1 MLRRTALNLVTTL
14 LVVAAVVSLL
24 GAGWKLAN
32 PAAADPGPSTTE
44 QVVRAYYAAA
54 NLAIHT
60 GDRAALDEV
69 VAPDVVVHGP
79 LAMLAPDGAG
89 LTRYL
94 ASLHATSPKLKLTV
108 GEVVITGDHALVN
121 LIVQG
126 EVQRTFLGSPLKGV
140 APWGAVDALRVRDG
154 LVSEYWS
161 SGTGLELLEPL
172 AHTTFHA
179 LMPLERTVT
188 LDRLTIPPGASFA
201 AANADEARW
210 LFVETSA
217 VTVTMDRLESTK
229 ALVLGSSGKTVA
241 LAAGRNEPQK
251 PDPAGSDDFFPLP
264 VWSTVTIHNVG
275 DESAT
280 LLVLAAGSP
289 GGIGNVQVDPAGHGG
304 KTPAATDLGWPGWGI
319 GAPRISESGALL
331 ASLIGS
337 VDTTFPD
344 KQTVITIGRMTL
356 APGSTVATHA
366 AGQDLLLV
374 DSGTLDFVTDGTTA
388 RIYQGASSNVSVG
401 TAGPGASVILPEGAV
416 ASLSNLGD
424 SPVVLTVV
432 AIVPARAITGDAA

>member
-1 MLRRTALNLVTTL
+1 MLRRTALNLLTTF

-44 QVVRAYYAAA
+44 QVVRDYYAAA

-60 GDRAALDEV
+60 GDRAALNEV

-108 GEVVITGDHALVN
+108 GEVVITGDQALVN

-126 EVQRTFLGSPLKGV
+126 DEQRAFLGSPLKGV
-140 APWGAVDALRVRDG
+140 APWGAVDALRVIDG
-154 LVSEYWS
+154 QVHEYWS

-172 AHTTFHA
+172 AHTSFHA
-179 LMPLERTVT
+179 LMPLERTMT

-210 LFVETSA
+210 LFIETGA
-217 VTVTMDRLESTK
+217 VSVTMDRHESTNVM
-229 ALVLGSSGKTVA
+229 VLGSSGETVA
-241 LAAGRNEPQK
+241 LATGQNEPRK
-251 PDPAGSDDFFPLP
+251 PDPAGSDDFFTLP
-264 VWSTVTIHNVG
+264 VWSTITIHNVG
-275 DESAT
+275 DQSASV
-280 LLVLAAGSP
+280 LVLAAGSL
-289 GGIGNVQVDPAGHGG
+289 GGLGDVSIDPAGHGG
-304 KTPAATDLGWPGWGI
+304 KTPAASDLGWPGWGI
-319 GAPRISESGALL
+319 SVPRISESGALL

-356 APGSTVATHA
+356 APETTVDTHA
-366 AGQDLLLV
+366 AGQNLILV

-388 RIYQGASSNVSVG
+388 RIYQGASSDVSVG
-401 TAGPGASVILPEGAV
+401 TAGPGAAVLLPEGAV
-416 ASLSNLGD
+416 ASLRNLGD